1 MYRNAGYRKNNENDK
16 SAQKKKK
23 KKKKKD
29 QGPRDPHKLN
39 KNHDC
44 CCICKAPLQ
53 FSLQRFLIFAR
64 ICYFCYFFYYICYIY
79 VAWGEKKP
87 AGKACSIEKHLLLLA
102 LDRISGNAKRV
113 NKKQIL
119 LFCFVC
125 LLLLFFFCFFFFF
138 LPVIAWLSL
147 LLTC

>member
-1 MYRNAGYRKNNENDK
+1 MTNRR
-16 SAQKKKK
+16 KKKK
-23 KKKKKD
+23 RKKEKKD

-87 AGKACSIEKHLLLLA
+87 AGKACSIEKPLLLLA

-119 LFCFVC
+119 LF
-125 LLLLFFFCFFFFF
+125 
-138 LPVIAWLSL
+138 
-147 LLTC
+147 